1 MKRRWWAIAAVMW
14 AAPTLAAAQGSG
26 LDLNVS
32 NHSVRAA
39 YDTELTLSG
48 LDLSFEGLHNTD
60 RGNIA
65 GAGLGV
71 RANANPGGSPVT
83 VLVGAKALWLDP
95 SFAGASSASALALG
109 GGVNFALPSYNRIA
123 FGGYIYWAPS
133 VTSFGNAERFL
144 EEEVRGG
151 YRLLPN
157 GTVYLGYRHVTARFQ
172 GSGDS
177 VMDNGFNLGFAL
189 RF

>member
-1 MKRRWWAIAAVMW
+1 MKRRWWTIAAALW
-14 AAPTLAAAQGSG
+14 AVPGLAAAQGSG
-26 LDLNVS
+26 LDVNVS
-32 NHSVRAA
+32 NHSIRAA

-95 SFAGASSASALALG
+95 DVTGVSSSYGVALG

-133 VTSFGNAERFL
+133 VSSFGDSERFL

-157 GTVYLGYRHVTARFQ
+157 GTVYLGYRHVTARFKNR
-172 GSGDS
+172 GEV
-177 VMDNGFNLGFAL
+177 VMDNGFNLGIAL